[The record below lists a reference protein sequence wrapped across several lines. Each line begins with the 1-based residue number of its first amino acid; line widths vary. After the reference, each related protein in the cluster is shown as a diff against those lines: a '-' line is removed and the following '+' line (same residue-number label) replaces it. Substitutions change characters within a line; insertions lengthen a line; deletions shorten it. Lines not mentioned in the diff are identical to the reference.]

1 MKKEASKASINQVF
15 FSESDINHD
24 DLRQICSQKT
34 LKEEYPLADSVE
46 NNVVIYNAINITPLT
61 DNSNQEKRLKTEL
74 NHILEKGPG
83 VFVIRNLFED
93 CEVIDQSN
101 DIFEKIIKKEDNS
114 KNDHFASGTNARIWN
129 SLQKVA
135 LENPEVFINYYSNN
149 VLRVVA
155 ESWCGPNF
163 QMTAQVN
170 VVKPGGEMQ
179 KPHRDY
185 HLGFQENKE
194 IQEYPISS
202 QRMSQNLTLQGAVA
216 HSEMP
221 LESGP
226 TMLLPHSHKYELGY
240 LAWRN
245 NVFQNFFCE
254 NAVQLP
260 LKKGDG
266 VFFNPALFHAA
277 GTNST
282 KKIDRIANLLQISSV
297 FGKTMEHIDYIKI
310 IKNIYP
316 ALLEHQNNNTLSK
329 KSITN
334 VCICAA
340 DGYAFPTN
348 LDYDTNAYSGIKGF
362 SMFEITLQALE
373 QSLDLDNFTSKLYEH
388 QKIKFAS

>member
-1 MKKEASKASINQVF
+1 MKEDPLITNNNQVY
-15 FSESDINHD
+15 FSECDID
-24 DLRQICSQKT
+24 YGDLRQICSQQT
-34 LKEEYPLADSVE
+34 LEDYYPLSDSVA
-46 NNVVIYNAINITPLT
+46 NNVLIYDAINLT
-61 DNSNQEKRLKTEL
+61 SFIDNSKEEKRLKTEL
-74 NHILEKGPG
+74 NHVLEKGPG
-83 VFVIRNLFED
+83 VFVIRNLFVD

-114 KNDHFASGTNARIWN
+114 KNDHFASGSNKRIWN
-129 SLQKVA
+129 SLQKLA
-135 LENPEVFINYYSNN
+135 LENPEVFINYYANN
-149 VLRVVA
+149 ILRVVA

-170 VVKPGGEMQ
+170 IVKPGGEMQ

-194 IQEYPISS
+194 IQEYPISV
-202 QRMSQNLTLQGAVA
+202 QRMSQYLTLQGAVA

-221 LESGP
+221 PESGP
-226 TMLLPHSHKYELGY
+226 TMLLPNSHKYELGY

-245 NVFQNFFCE
+245 NEFQSFFCE

-277 GTNST
+277 GANST
-282 KKIDRIANLLQISSV
+282 NNIDRIANLLQISSV
-297 FGKTMEHIDYIKI
+297 FGKTMERIDYSKI

-316 ALLEHQNNNTLSK
+316 LLLDHQKNKTLSEESLK
-329 KSITN
+329 N
-334 VCICAA
+334 VCMCAT

-348 LDYDTNAYSGIKGF
+348 LDFDANTYSGMKGF

-373 QSLDLDNFTSKLYEH
+373 QSLDLDNFTTKLYEH